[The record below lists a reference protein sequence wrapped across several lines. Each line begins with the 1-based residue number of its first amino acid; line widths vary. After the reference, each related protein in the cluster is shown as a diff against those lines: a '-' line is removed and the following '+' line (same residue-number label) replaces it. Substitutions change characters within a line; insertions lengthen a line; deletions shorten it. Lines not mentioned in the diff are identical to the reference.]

1 MMLDKTIVFILENN
15 FFNHKIKKL
24 EKVYIRF

>member
-1 MMLDKTIVFILENN
+1 MPDKTIVFILENY
-15 FFNHKIKKL
+15 FFNQKIKKL